1 MSSRIGWD
9 DLVWDDPDGGKIVLH
24 GTIPTVVFPRKL
36 RPSIEWHGLGLLES
50 VEVVELWEQEEK
62 DEAES
67 SGVNLAHGLVSGG
80 TMGLFLEEV
89 TQIEDITSGRFP
101 DPEPRRVHRLA
112 LRHNRPIFFI
122 EPELDDKEWEAHMI
136 AEAKEVSRWKK
147 LLGLVTIGKKWRKR
161 VKQNIFEAE
170 KPPKGVT
177 ANLSSAAVLCATW
190 WDLNEWLIGET
201 ISEARNKRFAARLRG
216 ALKQLRQLHGSD
228 AVLLVPL
235 FLPWRF
241 TIFNQL
247 AALPNVEENSSNKTP
262 SEGMEEE

>member
-1 MSSRIGWD
+1 
-9 DLVWDDPDGGKIVLH
+9 
-24 GTIPTVVFPRKL
+24 
-36 RPSIEWHGLGLLES
+36 
-50 VEVVELWEQEEK
+50 
-62 DEAES
+62 
-67 SGVNLAHGLVSGG
+67 
-80 TMGLFLEEV
+80 
-89 TQIEDITSGRFP
+89 
-101 DPEPRRVHRLA
+101 
-112 LRHNRPIFFI
+112 
-122 EPELDDKEWEAHMI
+122 MI